1 MSNSSVN
8 IGNWTPYV
16 KDAVRGNVSTSYT
29 IAGHDPAYGCYKNFA
44 ASYRCGN
51 SPNTKTINIPGEA
64 GGQTAF
70 FDCTAENNKCK
81 KFRLTL
87 GDDGNLI
94 LTDSENKQIWTSDT
108 HQTGLS
114 LDEFSAKRSKY
125 GRNYLL
131 AGETLYLG
139 EFIGSPSGNCYLIMD
154 RTPEGTG
161 LQLKYSVMN
170 CDDSQYGFD
179 TSTNGLFSLADSAY
193 KELVTG
199 ERMVK
204 PKIDQLSKIVP
215 QQENLFS
222 DKTSQLKADTHNYM
236 GLRDAKKVVKK
247 HISQLDAMEE
257 DRVLFLTRY
266 KYQRVLWS
274 ILAILVVLGGIKVV
288 RNNSYVK

>member
-1 MSNSSVN
+1 MAIN
-8 IGNWTPYV
+8 IGNWTPNV
-16 KDAVRGNVSTSYT
+16 KDAVRGNVSTNYT
-29 IAGHDPAYGCYKNFA
+29 IWGNDPAVGCSKDFS

-51 SPNTKTINIPGEA
+51 FPNTKTINIPGEA

-81 KFRLTL
+81 NFRLTL

-108 HQTGLS
+108 RQTGLS
-114 LDEFSAKRSKY
+114 LDEYSAKRSKY

-139 EFIGSPSGNCYLIMD
+139 EFVGSPSGNCYLIMD
-154 RTPEGTG
+154 RTSEGNG
-161 LQLKYSVMN
+161 LQLTYRVLN
-170 CDDSQYGFD
+170 CDDSQYGLD
-179 TSTNGLFSLADSAY
+179 PSTNGLFSLADSAY

-215 QQENLFS
+215 QQEQLFS

-236 GLRDAKKVVKK
+236 GIRDAKKVVKK

-257 DRVLFLTRY
+257 DRALFLTRY
-266 KYQRVLWS
+266 KYRRVLWS
-274 ILAILVVLGGIKVV
+274 ILAILVVLGGIKVA
-288 RNNSYVK
+288 RNNS